1 MSWIDR
7 VSFILGKLSF
17 KIFNHLNSFISQKT
31 LDRAG
36 RNGKGGLQ
44 KDRVANI
51 LKCKRN
57 KKLNIK
63 KKIKKDMMGMG
74 VFFPYDSFEKNNYN
88 FENIHEFLEP
98 NSDSCLKPQLTPL
111 IKPFTN
117 TRTLIFSRQLFE
129 EISYCFKGT
138 VSVIS
143 SNHPCTDN
151 LIFFGLSKCLN
162 HNFSI
167 AS

>member
-44 KDRVANI
+44 KDRVASI
-51 LKCKRN
+51 YKYKRN

-63 KKIKKDMMGMG
+63 NKITKNMIGG
-74 VFFPYDSFEKNNYN
+74 GGSFPCIMIHFRKILKLKFWNYPWILRTQ
-88 FENIHEFLEP
+88 FWLM
-98 NSDSCLKPQLTPL
+98 SKTQLTPL

-138 VSVIS
+138 VSVIT
-143 SNHPCTDN
+143 SNRPCTDDN
-151 LIFFGLSKCLN
+151 AQFTTLPLKT
-162 HNFSI
+162 
-167 AS
+167 